1 VVGHASVTF
10 MVGVEMYADKDK
22 VVITAMMLFRGN
34 AELLGGL
41 VCVTISIEAKGIV
54 EKTGNKTETSAQVTF
69 ALDISIFLIIDISFS
84 KTWGEDRQ
92 IA

>member
-1 VVGHASVTF
+1 
-10 MVGVEMYADKDK
+10 M
-22 VVITAMMLFRGN
+22 
-34 AELLGGL
+34 
-41 VCVTISIEAKGIV
+41 IEAKGIV
-54 EKTGNKTETSAQVTF
+54 EKSGGKTQSSAQVTF